1 MAYIGRSPQVGNYS
15 KLDSIAASFNT
26 SDVTF
31 NLTTSGVAFTANQPT
46 QLIISIDGVIQEPS
60 TAYTVS
66 GSTITFTSAPATGA
80 SFFGIAL
87 GDTLDIGVP
96 SDGTV
101 NGAKL
106 ASGAVSAN
114 TKLAATVVTA
124 HAVADNA
131 VTTRTVADSSITYNK
146 LNANTAHVDRV
157 TSNYTKQ
164 HQYTLQTLT
173 PSGNTI
179 AWDLNTSPV
188 AKVTLNAD
196 NFVYT
201 INAPSN
207 MVAGGT
213 YLLKVDMGASAG
225 SGTKLS
231 WNGNTAP
238 YAFAGNTYP
247 TTSANTGATDIVS
260 FFSDGTYMY
269 GSSILLFGK
278 N

>member
-96 SDGTV
+96 SDNTV
-101 NGAKL
+101 TGVKL

-131 VTTRTVADSSITYNK
+131 VTTRTVATNAITYNK
-146 LNANTAHVDRV
+146 LNANTAHVDRDGTFTKPQRGSISALGV
-157 TSNYTKQ
+157 KTGAVNIALTDANHYSITTNGNLTMSNPTLTSVGGQGGSIIFTSNGSYTVSWGSYWRFATGTAPTMSTVAGKQ
-164 HQYTLQTLT
+164 DRVDYQVI
-173 PSGNTI
+173 SSNTI
-179 AWDLNTSPV
+179 HAV
-188 AKVTLNAD
+188 A
-196 NFVYT
+196 T
-201 INAPSN
+201 ID
-207 MVAGGT
+207 MLGT
-213 YLLKVDMGASAG
+213 A
-225 SGTKLS
+225 
-231 WNGNTAP
+231 
-238 YAFAGNTYP
+238 
-247 TTSANTGATDIVS
+247 
-260 FFSDGTYMY
+260 
-269 GSSILLFGK
+269 
-278 N
+278 